1 MAGRPVK
8 TRTAANFEGEIQS
21 LQRLRTAILMGRP
34 TRSRSLPQMA
44 AADKAVLLI
53 DGLSE
58 CLLELL
64 DAARAAPKEV
74 R

>member
-34 TRSRSLPQMA
+34 TRA
-44 AADKAVLLI
+44 GKEIYTEAADKALTLI
-53 DGLSE
+53 DGLTE
-58 CLLELL
+58 VLLCLK
-64 DAARAAPKEV
+64 DGAR
-74 R
+74 